1 MATKGEEKEEIP
13 QKMEEAASEATS
25 ESKTDFLATVN
36 EILKSQEDPEEEE
49 EESGETVSFKV
60 IFCKTKHEV
69 EFGLDKTILK
79 LKNHLQDIIG
89 VPASMQ
95 KLMIKGLA
103 QDEQTLRSLGVSKG
117 AKVLVVGSKLD
128 DVIAVSAA
136 SPRDIA
142 ASEGNV
148 KEKESYCSMAIH
160 KKVLDKGIPDEAMPG
175 IKGVKEALPSIPLY
189 GMLNKQGK
197 KVRLTFKMELDQL
210 WIGTLQRTDRV
221 PMNSIKAVVSEPITG
236 YEQYHILALQLG
248 PTEASRYWIYWVPAQ
263 YADAIKDAILG
274 KWQYF

>member
-1 MATKGEEKEEIP
+1 MATTGEEKEEMP
-13 QKMEEAASEATS
+13 QKMEEAASEAKS

-36 EILKSQEDPEEEE
+36 DILKSQEDPEEED
-49 EESGETVSFKV
+49 ESGETVSFKV
-60 IFCKTKHEV
+60 IFCKTKYEV

-79 LKNHLQDIIG
+79 LKNHLQNIIG
-89 VPASMQ
+89 VPSAMQ

-136 SPRDIA
+136 SPRDMA
-142 ASEGNV
+142 AEGIV

-160 KKVLDKGIPDEAMPG
+160 KKVLDKGIPDDAMPG

-210 WIGTLQRTDRV
+210 WIGTQQRTDRV
-221 PMNSIKAVVSEPITG
+221 PMSSIKAVVSEPITEH
-236 YEQYHILALQLG
+236 EQYHILALQLG